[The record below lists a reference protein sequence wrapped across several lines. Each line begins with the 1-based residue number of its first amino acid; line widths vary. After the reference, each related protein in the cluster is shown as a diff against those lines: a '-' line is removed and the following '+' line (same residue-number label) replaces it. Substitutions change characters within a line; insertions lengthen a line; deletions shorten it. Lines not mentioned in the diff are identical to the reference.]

1 MNAFPLAVFSIVL
14 AAAAAPAAAQD
25 LPKRKP
31 GLWEL
36 TMQMQGMPGGG
47 MKSQQCIDEKTD
59 AEMQRKALSG
69 DDKMKC
75 TQTSMKRNTGGF
87 EMESECT
94 SAEGK
99 AFVKAKANGNFD
111 SRYTVDT
118 QMRFEPPRHGMQ
130 AMQMSVTATFSGAC
144 PAGFAP
150 GQMRMGGMT
159 MNPGQAAPTTQPGAI
174 DPNALKGMSPEQ
186 MRKMLEDM
194 KKAAGK

>member
-1 MNAFPLAVFSIVL
+1 MKALHLATASLVL
-14 AAAAAPAAAQD
+14 AAAAVPASAQD

-31 GLWEL
+31 GLWDL

-47 MKSQQCIDEKTD
+47 MKSQQCVDEKTD
-59 AEMQRKALSG
+59 AEMQRKAMSG

-75 TQTSMKRNTGGF
+75 TQTAMKRSAGGF

-99 AFVKAKANGNFD
+99 AFIKAKANGDFG

-118 QMRFEPPRHGMQ
+118 NMRFEPPRHGMQ
-130 AMQMSVTATFSGAC
+130 TMQMSVTAVHAGAC
-144 PAGFAP
+144 PAGLTP
-150 GQMRMGGMT
+150 GQIRMGGMT
-159 MNPGQAAPTTQPGAI
+159 MTPGQATPTTQPGAM